1 MATTSAATV
10 MSSLQGAATC
20 VHPCRLT
27 HPPHCPHP
35 PFYCVLQ
42 PVAALDAAAVAE
54 GPGDNGLLF
63 QWMGFGDFKALEKA
77 RAQQGRKARAAQRL
91 QQLE

>member
-10 MSSLQGAATC
+10 C
-20 VHPCRLT
+20 HPSKALPPVFTRAGS